1 MSNRILTSTMI
12 AATCLFIGCGE
23 DLPDPNY
30 PDFTDALADLA
41 ETTTFVESPTP
52 FVPGSKRLSIGI
64 FYDGAYSDI
73 ILLDDTTTHFYIYE
87 QTFDI
92 KNEYQLVRE
101 GLRAD
106 AIIGVGT
113 PWLGGGVSWD
123 EAKDLSNWSTMHVS
137 LRSDNPQFNDLKL
150 EIEAGRVLRVELAD
164 YGFVADGEWHELSI
178 PLDTLTER
186 GADLTAVTRPF
197 VLIGGNISVGS
208 RLIVDNLYLE

>member
-1 MSNRILTSTMI
+1 MN
-12 AATCLFIGCGE
+12 
-23 DLPDPNY
+23 
-30 PDFTDALADLA
+30 
-41 ETTTFVESPTP
+41 
-52 FVPGSKRLSIGI
+52 
-64 FYDGAYSDI
+64 
-73 ILLDDTTTHFYIYE
+73 DTTTHFYIYE

-123 EAKDLSNWSTMHVS
+123 TPKDLSAWTTMHVS

-178 PLDTLTER
+178 PLDTFTER

-197 VLIGGNISVGS
+197 VLIGGNISVGT

>member
-1 MSNRILTSTMI
+1 MSNRIFKMVGIVSV
-12 AATCLFIGCGE
+12 FILSGCGE

-178 PLDTLTER
+178 PLDTFTER

-197 VLIGGNISVGS
+197 VLIGGNISVGT

>member
-1 MSNRILTSTMI
+1 MSNRIFKMVGIVSV
-12 AATCLFIGCGE
+12 FILSGCGE

-30 PDFTDALADLA
+30 PDFTDALADLS
-41 ETTTFVESPTP
+41 ETNTFVESPTP

-64 FYDGAYSDI
+64 FYDGSYSDI
-73 ILLDDTTTHFYIYE
+73 ILLNDTTTHFYIYE

-123 EAKDLSNWSTMHVS
+123 EAKDLSAWTTMHVS

-178 PLDTLTER
+178 PLDTFTER

-197 VLIGGNISVGS
+197 VLIGGSISVGT